1 MGTPDF
7 SVPALKALSQHR
19 SLVHHIPAGEYPF
32 DDSFGKFGTLQSGE
46 SINDRQIRYNI
57 SLVITQPDR
66 PKGRGRKMMPPPV
79 KQAALE
85 LGLEVFQPESMKG
98 QKIIDK
104 LAALKPD
111 FFVVVAFGHKLS
123 REILD
128 IPSIYPINIHAS
140 LLPDYRGSSPIQA
153 AIINMDKISGIT
165 TMIMDTKLDT
175 GDILLKAT
183 TPIAADDTGQ
193 TLHDRLALIGA
204 DLIVKTLDA
213 VVENK
218 IVPQPQDNSKA
229 TYAPMLKKEDGRID
243 WCKEPEQIS
252 AHVRAMTPWP
262 GAFTF
267 LNGKRIKVVSVRPM
281 DLKTDLPAGTLL
293 SCDCNEIH
301 VSAGSRSLAILELQ
315 GASGKCLCSEDFLRG
330 NRLDTGE
337 CFL

>member
-7 SVPALKALSQHR
+7 SVPALKALAKHNSLSQ
-19 SLVHHIPAGEYPF
+19 
-32 DDSFGKFGTLQSGE
+32 
-46 SINDRQIRYNI
+46 NRYNI

-79 KQAALE
+79 KEAALA
-85 LGLEVFQPESMKG
+85 LGLDVFQPESMKG
-98 QKIIDK
+98 QQIVDK

-123 REILD
+123 RQILD
-128 IPSIYPINIHAS
+128 IPAFYPINIHAS
-140 LLPDYRGSSPIQA
+140 ILPNYRGSSPIQA
-153 AIINMDKISGIT
+153 AIMNMDKIAGVT
-165 TMIMDTKLDT
+165 TMIMDTELDT
-175 GDILLKAT
+175 GDMLLKAT
-183 TPIAADDTGQ
+183 TAVDEDETGQ
-193 TLHDRLALIGA
+193 TLHDKLSMLGG
-204 DLIVKTLDA
+204 DLIIETLDA
-213 VVENK
+213 IVKKK
-218 IVPQPQDNSKA
+218 ITPQPQDHTKA
-229 TYAPMLKKEDGRID
+229 TYAPMLKKEDGKID

-267 LNGKRIKVVSVRPM
+267 INGKRIKVMAVRPM
-281 DLKTDLPAGTLL
+281 DIKTDLPAGTVF
-293 SCDCNEIH
+293 SCDCSEIH
-301 VSAGSRSLAILELQ
+301 VAAGSRSLAVLQLQ

>member
-7 SVPALKALSQHR
+7 SVPALKALAKHNSLSQ
-19 SLVHHIPAGEYPF
+19 
-32 DDSFGKFGTLQSGE
+32 
-46 SINDRQIRYNI
+46 NRYNI

-79 KQAALE
+79 KEAALA
-85 LGLEVFQPESMKG
+85 LGLDVFQPESMKG
-98 QKIIDK
+98 QQIVDK

-123 REILD
+123 RQILD
-128 IPSIYPINIHAS
+128 IPAFYPINIHAS
-140 LLPDYRGSSPIQA
+140 ILPNYRGSSPIQA
-153 AIINMDKISGIT
+153 AIMNMDKIAGVT
-165 TMIMDTKLDT
+165 TMIMDTELDT
-175 GDILLKAT
+175 GDMLLKAT
-183 TPIAADDTGQ
+183 TAVDEDETGQ
-193 TLHDRLALIGA
+193 TLHDKLSMLGG
-204 DLIVKTLDA
+204 DLIIETLDA
-213 VVENK
+213 
-218 IVPQPQDNSKA
+218 IVKKRITPQPQDHTKA
-229 TYAPMLKKEDGRID
+229 TYAPMLKKEDGKID

-267 LNGKRIKVVSVRPM
+267 INGKRIKVMAVRPM
-281 DLKTDLPAGTLL
+281 DIKTDLPAGTVF
-293 SCDCNEIH
+293 SCDCSEIH
-301 VSAGSRSLAILELQ
+301 VAAGSRSLAVLQLQ